1 MMNKVFV
8 NVNCSYF
15 PDGTFRPK
23 SIIWADGHVWEIKRT
38 LHIAAPVDNEF
49 EGIRYTVVIGS
60 AEKYLYR
67 IGKKWYVIPV
77 QTEVDTS

>member
-1 MMNKVFV
+1 MDKVFV
-8 NVNCSYF
+8 KVCCSYF

-67 IGKKWYVIPV
+67 IGKKWYVLPV